1 MGWFGDQVTG
11 SVYLTRNTASSA
23 PTVAG
28 NIVIGALVG
37 VDNQPPPT
45 YHGPPHTTTA
55 GAFGQCAHGG

>member
-1 MGWFGDQVTG
+1 MTG